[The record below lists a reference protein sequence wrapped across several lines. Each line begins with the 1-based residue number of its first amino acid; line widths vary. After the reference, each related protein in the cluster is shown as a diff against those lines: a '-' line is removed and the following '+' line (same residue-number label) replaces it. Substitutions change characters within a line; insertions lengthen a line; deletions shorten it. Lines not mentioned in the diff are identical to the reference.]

1 MDKKVKVGLGV
12 LIILI
17 VVIIG
22 FKFIDGKKNT
32 QDILIK
38 YLEKIGFEKE
48 KDSSL
53 YFRNNSNI
61 TKDEFD
67 NLVSKGEKA
76 RYEGFYFNASSYK
89 LTGDSLEFDDDVYTE
104 FNPTYDYAN
113 DSLDYDYRISVGD
126 TRVIIEGIYD
136 KDSDDFTCGATYYNG
151 IDIDEALDAICKKVE
166 YDVDDFRYEAL
177 TLITR
182 YDLIEGM
189 KTKDKEK

>member
-166 YDVDDFRYEAL
+166 YDVDDFRYESL

-189 KTKDKEK
+189 KMKNKKK